1 MQMKPIIGILPL
13 FDEKKRELL
22 DAPNKKFVWGV
33 QWHPEFM
40 YTEKESQKIFEEFIR
55 KCRE

>member
-1 MQMKPIIGILPL
+1 MKPIIGILPL

-40 YTEKESQKIFEEFIR
+40 YIEKESQKIFEEFIR

>member
-13 FDEKKRELL
+13 FDEKKESYI
-22 DAPNKKFVWGV
+22 PNKKFVWGV

-40 YTEKESQKIFEEFIR
+40 CTEKESQKIFEEFIR